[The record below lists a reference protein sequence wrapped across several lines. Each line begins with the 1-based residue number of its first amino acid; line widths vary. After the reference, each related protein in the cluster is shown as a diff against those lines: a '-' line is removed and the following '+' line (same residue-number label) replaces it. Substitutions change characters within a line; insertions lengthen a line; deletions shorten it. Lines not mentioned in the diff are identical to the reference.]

1 MSSQVKELSEAI
13 VCKGISVRTTNNAEI
28 SFETAKLGRLWQK
41 FYQNHVSHLDEGE
54 DIYGVFHNY
63 ESEDLVGAFD
73 VVASWKVESEPAAG
87 QNSSES
93 NKRSEESSKDSK
105 DSNVLSPEN
114 ILSAAHGSD
123 VITVTIP
130 AGKYLVFT
138 EEGRMPNTVMN
149 AWEKAWE
156 YFHNSDCEHTRT
168 YNVDFEHYI
177 GGNLEYGQLDLYIGI
192 E

>member
-1 MSSQVKELSEAI
+1 MSSSVKELSSAI
-13 VCKGISVRTTNNAEI
+13 VCQGISARTTNLAETEY
-28 SFETAKLGRLWQK
+28 ETAKLGRLWQK
-41 FYQNHVSHLDEGE
+41 FYQNHVSHLSEGE
-54 DIYGVFHNY
+54 DIYGVYHNY

-73 VVASWKVESEPAAG
+73 VVASWKVESEQAAG
-87 QNSSES
+87 QDDSED
-93 NKRSEESSKDSK
+93 N
-105 DSNVLSPEN
+105 NVLSPEN

-149 AWEKAWE
+149 AWERAWE
-156 YFHNSDCEHTRT
+156 YFHNPDCEHTRT

>member
-1 MSSQVKELSEAI
+1 MTSQIKELPTAI
-13 VCKGISVRTTNNAEI
+13 VCKGISTRTTNNAEI
-28 SFETAKLGRLWQK
+28 SHDTAKLGRLWQK
-41 FYQNHVSHLDEGE
+41 FYQNHVSHLSEGE
-54 DIYGVFHNY
+54 DIYGVYHNY
-63 ESEDLVGAFD
+63 ESDDLVGAFD
-73 VVASWKVESEPAAG
+73 VVASWKAESEQAAG
-87 QNSSES
+87 E
-93 NKRSEESSKDSK
+93 
-105 DSNVLSPEN
+105 NVDPLSPEN

-123 VITVTIP
+123 VVTVTIP

-156 YFHNSDCEHTRT
+156 YFHDSSCEHTRS